1 MDFDKPKVYG
11 DTSIADGL
19 VIVCVCVLCVGTYVR
34 ELRVCMWR
42 KVRGYSHILVDE
54 LGTKYLAT
62 FQRFVDANQ

>member
-1 MDFDKPKVYG
+1 MPCVCVLCNV
-11 DTSIADGL
+11 L
-19 VIVCVCVLCVGTYVR
+19 VDLYFYCVCVLCVGTYVR

-42 KVRGYSHILVDE
+42 KVREYSHILVDE